1 MEYLVGILTAVAL
14 AGFARSSGFEKD
26 RSFYPTVLIVIGFLY
41 VVFGA
46 IDGRV
51 SVILIELIFAF
62 LFASIAVVGYKNNG
76 VIVAGGIALHGVFD
90 FVRYFFIEDKGV
102 PVFWAGFCGTVD
114 ILLGIYVWFVCR
126 KQNYVSAGDAA

>member
-51 SVILIELIFAF
+51 SVILIDLIFAF